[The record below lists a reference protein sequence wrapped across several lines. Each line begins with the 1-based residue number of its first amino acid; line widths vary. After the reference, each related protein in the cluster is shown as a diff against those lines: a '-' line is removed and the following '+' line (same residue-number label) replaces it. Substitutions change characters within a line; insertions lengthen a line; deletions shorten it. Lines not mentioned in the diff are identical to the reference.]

1 MRIGFWLALVLV
13 MVSTWTMGQMR
24 PADFLN
30 VGINGG
36 TANYPGRPTSQG
48 YGLSVSADL
57 NVNRILFANVAANY
71 NVYNT
76 ENDAVVFNFG
86 LKTFVYR
93 LVYIHPYAGY
103 YRILAEP
110 QTVKRGSLGIGVG
123 AAVPLN
129 LRHINF
135 EAGIEALPWYAAGTY
150 YLYGKV
156 SFPLFFGNMSD
167 EERRTRR

>member
-1 MRIGFWLALVLV
+1 MRIGFWLALPLFFVV
-13 MVSTWTMGQMR
+13 TVASAQMR

-48 YGLSVSADL
+48 VGLSVSADL

-71 NVYNT
+71 NIYNT
-76 ENDAVVFNFG
+76 ENNAVVLNFG

-93 LVYIHPYAGY
+93 MVYIHPYAGY

-110 QTVKRGSLGIGVG
+110 ETVKRGSLGLGVG

-150 YLYGKV
+150 YLYGKM
-156 SFPLFFGNMSD
+156 SFPIFFGNMD
-167 EERRTRR
+167 EEERRRRR